1 MEVYVLNGLS
11 GTKAL
16 IETYQSCIW
25 NVQYFGL
32 GDFQFILPGTKQNID
47 LLQIDT
53 LLVRSED
60 ITADGYENV
69 MIIENRY
76 IDYDVDKGWQLT
88 IRGRGLKSIL
98 SRRIVWEQTNL
109 TGNIEK
115 CIRQVIS
122 QNIINSGSRKI
133 SNFEMDEE
141 IGLTDV
147 IDVQLLGENIAEW
160 LSELCKSYGLGFD
173 VYIKNGKYVFKLV
186 KGADRTFDQD
196 YNIPVVFSIEYDN
209 LTHTTYTQDKGDYKN
224 AALIGGEGEG
234 IEKRTA
240 SIGTATELERYEVYV
255 DGSGVSSN
263 GEIITEDTYYSML
276 RDYGEEQLAQTS
288 QLSHVV
294 GSVLPNGMY
303 DLNVDYFLGDLV
315 QIENTG
321 ISAVTRIIEIIYA
334 EDENGYSLVPTF
346 SDWEG

>member
-1 MEVYVLNGLS
+1 MEIYVLDGLS
-11 GTKAL
+11 GVQS
-16 IETYQSCIW
+16 IVETYRSCIW

-32 GDFQFILPGTKQNID
+32 SDFQLILPGTPENIER
-47 LLQIDT
+47 LQIDT
-53 LLVRSED
+53 MLVRAED
-60 ITADGYENV
+60 ITQSGYENV

-76 IDYDVDKGWQLT
+76 IDYDIDKGWELT

-109 TGNIEK
+109 TGNLEK

-122 QNIINSGSRKI
+122 QNVINSGNRKI
-133 SNFEMDEE
+133 SNFILDSE
-141 IGLTDV
+141 IGISDV
-147 IDVQLLGENIAEW
+147 VDVQLLGENIADW
-160 LSELCKSYGLGFD
+160 LSDICKSYGLGFD
-173 VYIKNGKYVFKLV
+173 VYINNGKYIFKLI

-196 YNIPVVFSIEYDN
+196 TNIPVVFSIEYDN
-209 LTHTTYTQDKGDYKN
+209 LTHTTYMQDKGNYKN

-234 IEKRTA
+234 VGRRTA
-240 SIGTATELERYEVYV
+240 SIGTATELNRYEMFV
-255 DGSGVSSN
+255 DGSSVSSN
-263 GEIITEDTYYSML
+263 GEIITEDTYYKML
-276 RDYGEEQLAQTS
+276 RDYGEEQLSQTS

-315 QIENTG
+315 QIVNTG
-321 ISAVTRIIEIIYA
+321 ISAVTRITEIIYS
-334 EDENGYSLVPTF
+334 EDENGSSLVPTF